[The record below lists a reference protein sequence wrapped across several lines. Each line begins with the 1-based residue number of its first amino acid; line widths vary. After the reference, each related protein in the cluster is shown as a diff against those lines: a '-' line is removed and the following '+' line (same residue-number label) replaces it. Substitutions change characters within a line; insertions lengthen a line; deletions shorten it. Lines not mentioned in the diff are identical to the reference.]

1 MTQKRSD
8 ENMATPF
15 LKVYDAFLARITAD
29 EWTLEEEL
37 AIVERDWQELLKMA
51 IARFKYPRVSLEFEE
66 VSAADIEDSAPQLK
80 IYQFKND
87 LTNAEIQVLATI
99 MKHEWIR
106 RCVASWE
113 HIGTLYTSKDFS
125 AANHLDKL
133 NDLESNV
140 RREVDEAIDIYD
152 KSRGNVP
159 ATIFRQLAGK
169 RQSY

>member
-1 MTQKRSD
+1 
-8 ENMATPF
+8 MATPF

-66 VSAADIEDSAPQLK
+66 VNAADDENSPQLK
-80 IYQFKND
+80 IYQFVDD
-87 LTNAEIQVLATI
+87 LTNDEIQMLAVF
-99 MKHEWIR
+99 MKHEWIK

-113 HIGTLYTSKDFS
+113 HIGQLYTSKDFS

-133 NDLESNV
+133 NDLEANIL
-140 RREVDEAIDIYD
+140 REVNKQQDIYD
-152 KSRGNVP
+152 RSRGKTP
-159 ATIFRQLAGK
+159 AEIFGKLAGK
-169 RQSY
+169 GSHH